1 MSARLD
7 SVAQHFHSYPATMF
21 HNLGVIFIIGGGPR
35 IGYAVANS
43 FSHNGYK
50 IAIASRNP
58 DKAEIEKRG
67 WLPIEMDVL
76 NDEAIKK
83 GFEQVRARLGEPNVA
98 VYNAAALT
106 SVPADDPFSISSDQ
120 YRNDLQINVTAAYSC
135 LNETVASFKAL
146 EDAGMPSRGLP
157 RVFIATGNVT
167 PFAPIPW
174 AFTLGSGKAALVHLI
189 QVGNLAYRAKGYRFY
204 WASQVLADG
213 EHVPYEEV
221 DAEKHGKKYV
231 ELVQQKKLGEW
242 DVRFV

>member
-1 MSARLD
+1 MSSRLH
-7 SVAQHFHSYPATMF
+7 SISQHLHSHTATMF

-35 IGYAVANS
+35 IGYAVADSFAKNS
-43 FSHNGYK
+43 YK
-50 IAIASRNP
+50 VAIASRNP
-58 DKAEIEKRG
+58 DKAEVEKRG
-67 WLPIEMDVL
+67 WLPVEMDVQ
-76 NDEAIKK
+76 NDEAIMK
-83 GFEQVRARLGEPNVA
+83 GFANVRARLGEPNVV

-106 SVPADDPFSISSDQ
+106 SVPADDPFSISTDQ
-120 YRNDLQINVTAAYSC
+120 YRNDLEINLTAAYAC
-135 LNETVASFKAL
+135 LNETVTSFKAL
-146 EDAGMPSRGLP
+146 EDASMPSRGLP

-189 QVGNLAYRAKGYRFY
+189 QVGNMAYGKKGYRFY

-213 EHVPYEEV
+213 EHVPYEDV

-231 ELVQQKKLGEW
+231 ELVHEKKLGEW